1 MILTNTMLIT
11 NDFKGVKIESTND
24 IRITTKQTRNMDFRL
39 NCLNDVQECQKRL
52 FRQAARTH
60 SDDAQQLQVARDL
73 QFALELDQ
81 RLNAHLD
88 EQNQDRLV
96 AQALEQEQE
105 DRRVAQ
111 ALEQEDRR
119 VAQAQ
124 KDRHFAQA
132 LEQEDRRVAQEQEDR
147 RVAQALEQEDRRVA
161 QAQKDR
167 RVAQQEERDYLVAE
181 QGPSETSNGDA
192 IIVKC
197 PWCGAFI
204 SISLCDRNC
213 GIFRH
218 GATADGQVSPHARG
232 DAEPEIGC
240 NNQFLIDESLVAV
253 RTDDKQ

>member
-124 KDRHFAQA
+124 KDR
-132 LEQEDRRVAQEQEDR
+132 
-147 RVAQALEQEDRRVA
+147 
-161 QAQKDR
+161 